1 MRAEARLAGHNGC
14 RPHSSFL
21 GRILLQPRIIAEL
34 KAIVGPDNL
43 SALPEDT
50 ICYSYDGT
58 PTEWRPG
65 VVVTPTTTRM
75 VADVVK
81 LANRERVAI
90 VPRGAGTGLSG
101 GSVPVGGGLVLS
113 LTKMNRILEIDVEN
127 LVAVAQPGVVTA
139 TFQAEVE
146 RHGLFYPP
154 DPASQSASTLGGNVA
169 ECAGGPRGFKYGVT
183 KDYVLGLEVV
193 TPTGQVVRLGGKTI
207 KNATGYNL
215 VQLFVGS
222 EGTLG
227 VVTEITLRLI
237 PKPKAR
243 RTLLAVF
250 PRLDDASQAVT
261 SIVLAGIVPATI
273 ELMDNTTI
281 RTVET
286 YLHTGLPVDAEAVLL
301 IEIDGEETTVVGQS
315 RDIVSTCREHG
326 ASQVQAAAT
335 PQESDQLWRA
345 RRAVSASLARA
356 RPTKLGED
364 IVVPRKMIPAMVKRI
379 QEISRKYNLPIA
391 IFGHAG
397 DGNLHPN
404 ILFDIRASDEVARVH
419 QASDELFAAAVELGG
434 TLSGEHGIGLLK
446 RDYMLSG
453 LGPEAIDLMRQ
464 IKTALD
470 PLGIMNPGKVFPE
483 A

>member
-1 MRAEARLAGHNGC
+1 MEA
-14 RPHSSFL
+14 
-21 GRILLQPRIIAEL
+21 RIIAEL

-43 SALPEDT
+43 NASPED
-50 ICYSYDGT
+50 IVCYSYDGT
-58 PTEWRPG
+58 LTEGNPSG
-65 VVVTPTTTRM
+65 VVTPTTTRM

-81 LANRERVAI
+81 LANRERIAI

-101 GSVPVGGGLVLS
+101 GAIPASGGLVLS
-113 LTKMNRILEIDVEN
+113 LTKMNRILEIDIEN
-127 LVAVAQPGVVTA
+127 LVAVVQPGVVTA

-146 RHGLFYPP
+146 RRGLFYPP
-154 DPASQSASTLGGNVA
+154 DPASQTASTLGGNVA

-193 TPTGQVVRLGGKTI
+193 TPTGSIVRLGGKTI

-227 VVTEITLRLI
+227 IITEITLRLI

-243 RTLLAVF
+243 RTLLATF
-250 PRLDDASQAVT
+250 PRLDDASRAVT

-281 RTVET
+281 RTVED
-286 YLHTGLPVDAEAVLL
+286 YLHMGLPIEAEGVLL
-301 IEIDGEETTVVGQS
+301 IEIDGEEATLASQA
-315 RDIVSTCREHG
+315 RDIVGLCREHG
-326 ASQVQAAAT
+326 ASDVQEAADAAGS
-335 PQESDQLWRA
+335 EELWRA

-356 RPTKLGED
+356 RPSKLGED
-364 IVVPRKMIPAMVKRI
+364 VVVPRNMIPAMVKRI
-379 QEISRKYNLPIA
+379 QETARKYDLPIA

-404 ILFDIRASDEVARVH
+404 ILFDIRNADEVARAH
-419 QASDELFAAAVELGG
+419 QAAGEIFAAAVELGG

-446 RDYMLSG
+446 RDYLSHS
-453 LGPEAIDLMRQ
+453 LTPETVAVMRQ
-464 IKTALD
+464 IKSALD
-470 PLGIMNPGKVFPE
+470 PQGIMNPGKIFPGGSTDTLSSKR
-483 A
+483 

>member
-1 MRAEARLAGHNGC
+1 M
-14 RPHSSFL
+14 
-21 GRILLQPRIIAEL
+21 QPRLIAEL
-34 KAIVGPDNL
+34 RSIVGTDNL
-43 SALPEDT
+43 NASPEDVV
-50 ICYSYDGT
+50 CYSYDGT
-58 PTEWRPG
+58 PTEWRPSA
-65 VVVTPTTTRM
+65 VVTPTTTLM
-75 VADVVK
+75 VAEVVR
-81 LANRERVAI
+81 LANRERIPI

-101 GSVPVGGGLVLS
+101 GSVPSSDSLVVA

-127 LVAVAQPGVVTA
+127 LVGVVQPGVVTA
-139 TFQAEVE
+139 TFQVEVE

-154 DPASQSASTLGGNVA
+154 DPASQTVSTLGGNVA

-207 KNATGYNL
+207 KNVTGYNL

-227 VVTEITLRLI
+227 IVTEITLRLI
-237 PKPKAR
+237 PRPQAT

-250 PRLDDASQAVT
+250 PDIDDASRAVT

-281 RTVET
+281 RTVED
-286 YLHTGLPVDAEAVLL
+286 YLHAGLPVEADAILL
-301 IEIDGEETTVVGQS
+301 IDIDGEETTIASQS
-315 RDIVSTCREHG
+315 EEIVDICRDSG
-326 ASQVQAAAT
+326 ASQVQAAAN

-379 QEISRKYNLPIA
+379 QAISRKYNLPIA

-404 ILFDIRASDEVARVH
+404 ILFDIRNADEVARVH

-446 RDYMLSG
+446 MAYMNYSLQ
-453 LGPEAIDLMRQ
+453 PEAIALMKQ
-464 IKTALD
+464 IKAAID
-470 PLGIMNPGKVFPE
+470 PNNIMNPGKMLPWGDPK
-483 A
+483 AG

>member
-1 MRAEARLAGHNGC
+1 M
-14 RPHSSFL
+14 
-21 GRILLQPRIIAEL
+21 QPRLIAEL
-34 KAIVGPDNL
+34 KSIVGANNL
-43 SALPEDT
+43 NASPEDV

-65 VVVTPTTTRM
+65 AVVTPTTTRM
-75 VADVVK
+75 VANVVK
-81 LANRERVAI
+81 LANRERIPI

-101 GSVPVGGGLVLS
+101 GSVPSSDSLVVA

-127 LVAVAQPGVVTA
+127 LVGVVQPGVVTA
-139 TFQAEVE
+139 TFQTEVE

-154 DPASQSASTLGGNVA
+154 DPASQTASTLGGNVA

-193 TPTGQVVRLGGKTI
+193 TPTGQIVRLGGKTI
-207 KNATGYNL
+207 KNVTGYNL

-227 VVTEITLRLI
+227 IVTEITLRLI
-237 PKPKAR
+237 PKPKAN

-250 PRLDDASQAVT
+250 PDIDDASRAVT
-261 SIVLAGIVPATI
+261 SVVLAGIVPATI

-281 RTVET
+281 RTVED
-286 YLHTGLPVDAEAVLL
+286 YLHAGLPVEADAILL
-301 IEIDGEETTVVGQS
+301 IDIDGEETTVARQS
-315 RDIVSTCREHG
+315 EEIVDICRDSG

-335 PQESDQLWRA
+335 VQESDQLWRA

-404 ILFDIRASDEVARVH
+404 ILFDIRAADEVARVH

-446 RDYMLSG
+446 KEYMLSG
-453 LGPEAIDLMRQ
+453 PGPEAVTLMRQ
-464 IKTALD
+464 IKTTLD
-470 PLGIMNPGKVFPE
+470 PLGLLNPGKVLPE
-483 A
+483 G